1 MSNLQERKRALLS
14 NTSTRTLL
22 ESAFALEA
30 IESRTEEE
38 RMVRAWVLDELE
50 TRVGA
55 LTPDEDEEFMRIY
68 DETDSYLAAL
78 IALRPQ
84 LGGVK

>member
-1 MSNLQERKRALLS
+1 MNNLQERKRALLS

-22 ESAFALEA
+22 ESAIVMEA
-30 IESRTEEE
+30 IENPSQEE
-38 RMVRAWVLDELE
+38 RMVCAWVFDELL
-50 TRVGA
+50 TRVGV

-68 DETDSYLAAL
+68 DETDNYLAAL
-78 IALRPQ
+78 IAVRPQ